1 MTKRLHGLL
10 ALGSLALAMV
20 LASSAQ
26 AATLW
31 WNGGTNASGT
41 WDTTTMKWSTASGG
55 ALDTVWNNS
64 AVNDASFDSTSA
76 QTITIASGDTIN
88 VQNLYCKVTVASA
101 YTIIGGTLNLVG
113 SSVINTD
120 GNGAWGG
127 GIYLKSTITGTN
139 GFTKTGSS
147 YLDLGLSSAVSTYTG
162 TTDIQ
167 GGEINPQ
174 SDYAFGN
181 SVVRVRNGARVWT
194 WVGRNLVND
203 FIIDAGGNVDLN
215 GGTQNLRGQITLNG
229 GALNVNGG
237 TLNATGQIN
246 VVGSGTIYA
255 GNGWNQQ
262 LNLYNSV
269 VGSGANLV
277 MSLTGNASRNHIVTG
292 SIDLGTDG
300 SLTKNLAGILTI
312 SGTSDSKVSSWGT
325 LRITEGTVQIG
336 DGSANSG
343 ALSAAA
349 QAANINIGYTS
360 YPANW
365 NGQLLINSARSYNF
379 SGVISGTVVDSAP
392 ANFVG
397 GIYLAATNTGTVTLS
412 GSANTYNGQTVVN
425 GGVLKLTNSA
435 ALGVSSLMLTN
446 GGTGVANAQLSG
458 DISMSNKMTLN
469 GRSTTAAH
477 LINLSGANT
486 VSGDI
491 SLQTSGNSYNIESQ
505 SGTLTLGNIVNNTA
519 TADNRFLNLTGAGN
533 GVVSGSIGNGASTTG
548 AVSVVKSGAGVW
560 TLSGVNTY
568 AGTTSVNAGTLAL
581 GSGGSIAGSPVIA
594 VAAGAFFDVS
604 AVSGAA
610 VGASTT
616 QSLQGLGTVKG
627 AFTLGSYGSVNAAGV
642 GSTGTLAF
650 ANGLNAASGVLNY
663 DLRSS
668 LAAGNDYLSVTGAM
682 TLGASSI
689 INVNLLDGY
698 LATGSYKLAGY
709 SSLVGT
715 ASNANLAGLGSSTS
729 RQSFDLVASGTA
741 LTLNVTGSPVGL
753 TWKGSSSASWDVK
766 TTVNWASTA
775 APEKFYDLDFVTF
788 DDAATVTSVTLNT
801 TVTPAGTIAFNNSTK
816 NYVLSGTGR
825 ILGSGTLVKTGA
837 GTLTVSNTGTNAF
850 SGNVVINAG
859 TLSLSE
865 GSTLGVGNSLVD
877 NGTFI
882 LNNANDMTWGS
893 SIYTSKTISGTGV
906 FVKSGSGTL
915 TIANANTFAGNI
927 SINAGKVVVG
937 NATAFGDLTRAS
949 TLSIAS
955 GATLDVNTNVAGYVG
970 TERSTVGSMVVSFA
984 GAGVDGKGAITNSG
998 TVESYSAIRA
1008 AVMTGD
1014 ATIGGDAGR
1023 YDFGRL
1029 SGSYFTGNGHA
1040 LTKAG
1045 TNRIIFVGLGE
1056 TGLSALNVNEGDFC
1070 VQGSTILGTSGSL
1083 ASVSVAS
1090 GATFSYWGSI
1100 NVGNNVALATGGSIG
1115 TLLTDAAAGT
1125 FSGNVTFAGSGN
1137 VTVAGTSTAVF
1148 TGAVTSPAL
1157 YKLGSG
1163 TAAFTV
1169 ANWSGVTTVGS
1180 GTLQFGN
1187 GGALTYGLTA
1197 DVMNESTSAVI
1208 FNSNNAVTIGNN
1220 FVVGSSASAYGL
1232 TYAGSGTYRAH
1243 GANTY
1248 TGATNVNNSATLLLD
1263 EVGMPQALSATSG
1276 LTISGGSVKSKLTL
1290 TSSSPSGS
1298 TLSVGPTGM
1307 DAITLGGRQPAYVYA
1322 HILNEQGKNTI
1333 SSSIN
1338 LTSGGDRYVIQSDSG
1353 TLVLNGNITNTNTVT
1368 ARYLYLQGAG
1378 AGEMRGSIT
1387 DGTNSPVNVIK
1398 SGAGTWVFA
1407 SPQTYTGSTTIN
1419 AGTLTLS
1426 GGNLVG
1432 SVFVNSG
1439 ATLYAEGS
1447 SLSFGNATVSQVVG
1461 GSGTILAPAG
1471 ISFAEA
1477 SSGSTF
1483 IAPGGNYSIGTLT
1496 FDMQGNSLVLT
1507 SGATLNIDVSGTA
1520 SDLLMV
1526 KGNESG
1532 TLGNA
1537 KLNVTFLG
1545 SPLKSSYK
1553 IVTATSPL
1561 SNAISAANITNNT
1574 RYTLSTAIGTG
1585 LTESQSLSLIVSGSN
1600 ASLVWNG
1607 ASSTGVWNVK
1617 GDTTSWMNGTS
1628 PDAYYDADNVTFND
1642 ASTYTTV
1649 TLNTT
1654 VYPQTVTFTGTSN
1667 YTLTGAGKIS
1677 GASSIVKTGSGTLTI
1692 NTLNDNVG
1700 GTLVSGGVLAY
1711 SSAAVAAAVGNITV
1725 SGSGSLNVCNVSSL
1739 TPFTNEIH
1747 IAGSGFNNQGAL
1759 FATVAPNWEYAV
1771 VNKLV
1776 LDADASIGTGDAW
1789 RWDIAEG
1796 GIGGYVQGNG
1806 HAITKVGSGEIWIK
1820 NVGDAGFGDIKI
1832 EAGTLGFQ
1840 SKIGMGTASG
1850 TAYVARG
1857 ATLGFWDVGTYQT
1870 ISKNV
1875 NLADGATWYLGAGSP
1890 VTVYGKTTVA
1900 GSAAFANDVALTLSG
1915 TQSGTGFVKKG
1926 SASLTLLG
1934 VQSLSGTTVVTSGNL
1949 LLGGSG
1955 TLNAVTVAGS
1965 SSLVLTTGGTHTI
1978 NSIVSTASTVAVNGD
1993 AVITV
1998 GTLVADS
2005 LVLGGTTAEEPVTTV
2020 TDGAVSAVNAV
2031 PEPSTFVLLG
2041 IAAAGLGFGW
2051 IRRRR

>member
-1 MTKRLHGLL
+1 MTKRLHGAKLVVALTAAALL
-10 ALGSLALAMV
+10 LT
-20 LASSAQ
+20 ASASQ
-26 AATLW
+26 AATLY
-31 WNGGTNASGT
+31 WNGLSGGSGA
-41 WDTTTMKWSTASGG
+41 WDTTTTAWASTTSGVLNTIWTAAGTDAAVFQGTAGTVAVNAGGIKNSGLTFNTSGYALTGGTLTFANSSTITVATSATTTLSAPLAVTASGTETILTLSKRG
-55 ALDTVWNNS
+55 SGTLILNS
-64 AVNDASFDSTSA
+64 ANSLDANTTFW
-76 QTITIASGDTIN
+76 
-88 VQNLYCKVTVASA
+88 
-101 YTIIGGTLNLVG
+101 VG
-113 SSVINTD
+113 SSDN
-120 GNGAWGG
+120 GNNAP
-127 GIYLKSTITGTN
+127 
-139 GFTKTGSS
+139 
-147 YLDLGLSSAVSTYTG
+147 V
-162 TTDIQ
+162 
-167 GGEINPQ
+167 
-174 SDYAFGN
+174 
-181 SVVRVRNGARVWT
+181 
-194 WVGRNLVND
+194 
-203 FIIDAGGNVDLN
+203 
-215 GGTQNLRGQITLNG
+215 G
-229 GALNVNGG
+229 GAL
-237 TLNATGQIN
+237 
-246 VVGSGTIYA
+246 
-255 GNGWNQQ
+255 
-262 LNLYNSV
+262 
-269 VGSGANLV
+269 
-277 MSLTGNASRNHIVTG
+277 
-292 SIDLGTDG
+292 
-300 SLTKNLAGILTI
+300 
-312 SGTSDSKVSSWGT
+312 
-325 LRITEGTVQIG
+325 RI
-336 DGSANSG
+336 
-343 ALSAAA
+343 
-349 QAANINIGYTS
+349 
-360 YPANW
+360 
-365 NGQLLINSARSYNF
+365 
-379 SGVISGTVVDSAP
+379 
-392 ANFVG
+392 
-397 GIYLAATNTGTVTLS
+397 
-412 GSANTYNGQTVVN
+412 
-425 GGVLKLTNSA
+425 TNSA
-435 ALGVSSLMLTN
+435 ALGSATLGIGGNFYSTSATTSTDARLELANGVTFSNTIRIIPKKTNNTGSIDTPTVGYMPAASTLTSHIVNLSGTNTLASTMYLSSGGSYTVIDAGADANGSLTFTGSIGALLSATTSTRNVVLRGDAGGGMGYFNGTVGVGLGGSGASVSILKTGSGTWVMGNTGTAGTN
-446 GGTGVANAQLSG
+446 GATSYVYIYNGTLKVTNSNALTSFATRAISGGTYDGRLALANNVTIAEAFYLR
-458 DISMSNKMTLN
+458 
-469 GRSTTAAH
+469 GRSGSTAAH
-477 LINLSGANT
+477 IVNE
-486 VSGDI
+486 
-491 SLQTSGNSYNIESQ
+491 SGNNSITGNIYVAEDGTYSMVQ
-505 SGTLTLGNIVNNTA
+505 SDSGTLTLANVFNNSTYTSNRMFILAGASDGVVTGDIGPGTQTTGQIDVLKTGSGVWSLNGAMNTA
-519 TADNRFLNLTGAGN
+519 GGLT
-533 GVVSGSIGNGASTTG
+533 
-548 AVSVVKSGAGVW
+548 
-560 TLSGVNTY
+560 
-568 AGTTSVNAGTLAL
+568 VNAGTLKL
-581 GSGGSIAGSPVIA
+581 GSAATLTRATSLTVNSGAVLDLSAQTSGFVLGGSGAGT
-594 VAAGAFFDVS
+594 AATAYQTLRGFGSVTG
-604 AVSGAA
+604 AVS
-610 VGASTT
+610 
-616 QSLQGLGTVKG
+616 
-627 AFTLGSYGSVNAAGV
+627 LGSYGMIAPGMSG
-642 GSTGTLAF
+642 TYGTLSVQNLTVGANAGGIVAF
-650 ANGLNAASGVLNY
+650 DLSNSATGSNDLVRVNGAFTINSANTTTLQINPVDGVLTNGTY
-663 DLRSS
+663 
-668 LAAGNDYLSVTGAM
+668 
-682 TLGASSI
+682 TLFNCGSISGASS
-689 INVNLLDGY
+689 NFTL
-698 LATGSYKLAGY
+698 S
-709 SSLVGT
+709 
-715 ASNANLAGLGSSTS
+715 GLGATT
-729 RQSFDLVASGTA
+729 RQSFKVSNTTSLVQ
-741 LTLNVTGSPVGL
+741 LTVVGSPLNVTWTGTAGS
-753 TWKGSSSASWDVK
+753 TWTAGTSSA
-766 TTVNWASTA
+766 NWASA
-775 APEKFYDLDFVTF
+775 SDKFYYDLDYVTF
-788 DDAATVTSVTLNT
+788 NDSGSAT
-801 TVTPAGTIAFNNSTK
+801 TVTIGTAIITPGSITVDSNTK
-816 NYVLSGTGR
+816 NYMINGSGVIAGRGGLTKSGTSKLIVANVGTNTY
-825 ILGSGTLVKTGA
+825 SGTT
-837 GTLTVSNTGTNAF
+837 T
-850 SGNVVINAG
+850 INAG
-859 TLSLSE
+859 TLQLGDGVTVGA
-865 GSTLGVGNSLVD
+865 GSVGTAAIVD
-877 NGTFI
+877 NGALI
-882 LNNANDMTWGS
+882 VNRPDD
-893 SIYTSKTISGTGV
+893 YTISNEISGVGSVTKLGAGVLTLSASNSFSGAMAISAGTVKLGTGFSV
-906 FVKSGSGTL
+906 GSTAAGT
-915 TIANANTFAGNI
+915 TT
-927 SINAGKVVVG
+927 
-937 NATAFGDLTRAS
+937 
-949 TLSIAS
+949 IAS
-955 GATLDVNTNVAGYVG
+955 GATLDVNG
-970 TERSTVGSMVVSFA
+970 TTVGARVIAVS
-984 GAGVDGKGAITNSG
+984 GAGVNGLGAITSSSTTDVFN
-998 TVESYSAIRA
+998 
-1008 AVMTGD
+1008 AVQRVVLNGNT
-1014 ATIGGDAGR
+1014 TIGASAGR
-1023 YDFGRL
+1023 WDIGRET
-1029 SGSYFTGNGHA
+1029 GSYFTGNGYA
-1040 LTKAG
+1040 LTKVG
-1045 TNRIIFVGLGE
+1045 TSRVIMVGVGE

-1290 TSSSPSGS
+1290 TSSSSSGS

-1378 AGEMRGSIT
+1378 AGEIRGSIT

-1419 AGTLTLS
+1419 AGKLTLS

-1526 KGNESG
+1526 NGNESG

-1617 GDTTSWMNGTS
+1617 GDTTSWMNGSS
-1628 PDAYYDADNVTFND
+1628 PDAYYDADSVTFND

-1654 VYPQTVTFTGTSN
+1654 VFPQTVTFTGTSN
-1667 YTLTGAGKIS
+1667 YTLSGTGKIS
-1677 GASSIVKTGSGTLTI
+1677 GASSIVKDGSGTLTI
-1692 NTLNDNVG
+1692 STYNDNVG
-1700 GTLVSGGVLAY
+1700 GALVKGGVLTYGSTAII
-1711 SSAAVAAAVGNITV
+1711 AALTSNITV
-1725 SGSGSLNVCNVSSL
+1725 SGSGSLNVCGTAGL

-1759 FATVAPNWEYAV
+1759 FATVGPNWEYAV

-1776 LDADASIGTGDAW
+1776 LDADASIGTGDVW
-1789 RWDIAEG
+1789 RWDIAPG
-1796 GIGGYVQGNG
+1796 TGGYVTGNG
-1806 HAITKVGSGEIWIK
+1806 HTLTKVGSGQIFIK
-1820 NVGDAGFGDIKI
+1820 DVGDTGFGDIKV
-1832 EAGTLGFQ
+1832 EAGILGFQ
-1840 SKIGMGTASG
+1840 SNIGLGTTTG
-1850 TAYVARG
+1850 TAYVSNG
-1857 ATLGFWDVGTYQT
+1857 ATLSFYNVGSYFPTV
-1870 ISKNV
+1870 SKNV
-1875 NLADGATWYLGAGSP
+1875 KLLNGGTLSIS
-1890 VTVYGKTTVA
+1890 A
-1900 GSAAFANDVALTLSG
+1900 GSALTLAGKITLEGSANVNNSIAATLSG
-1915 TQSGTGFVKKG
+1915 TVSGSGIVKG
-1926 SASLTLLG
+1926 GTASLTLLG
-1934 VQSLSGTTVVTSGNL
+1934 VQSLSGTTAVTSGNL
-1949 LLGGSG
+1949 LLGGNG

-1993 AVITV
+1993 AVVTV

-2005 LVLGGTTAEEPVTTV
+2005 LVLGGTTGEETPTTV
-2020 TDGAVSAVNAV
+2020 TNGAVSAVNAV